1 MIPSPS
7 KAPSKFS
14 GELFFT
20 APVFLVR
27 PDAQG
32 YTRRRGGLTPPTQV
46 AMSSGQKLNIR
57 QPFLSLEPRASK
69 LRFH

>member
-32 YTRRRGGLTPPTQV
+32 YTRRRNHPTPPTQV
-46 AMSSGQKLNIR
+46 AMLRGQKLNIR
-57 QPFLSLEPRASK
+57 QPFLSFELWHSK